1 MKITLIGTLP
11 PIKALSPYCY
21 HLAEALSKKID
32 VDFIN
37 FNNLLPNFWYSGGF
51 KEKKSYSFINFKTS
65 NIINW
70 YNPLS
75 WIKAGFK
82 TDGEIVHF
90 QHWQL
95 YASAMYCFIIPIVK
109 IRGKKRIVT
118 IHNITPHT
126 ADKPS
131 IFLDKI
137 FNKIIFPFTDF
148 FIVHNKRNKKKL
160 LELYKIDEKKISI
173 IPHGTLMPYQKI
185 KNISK
190 EHARKHLNIP
200 IDKKVILFFG
210 YIWGYKGLDVLLKS
224 LKIVRT
230 NLKDF
235 VLVIAGQPLDS
246 WKIYYKIIEEN
257 RLDNNILKVL
267 KYIPD
272 SEIEY
277 YFTSAD
283 LVVLPYYE
291 HPFDTHGGVGALAL
305 SFKKPMVVTDVGGL
319 PEYVKDER
327 VISNPNNPNELAQK
341 IIFVL
346 SDYTLLEKLSKD
358 SEELSKK
365 LSWDK
370 IADKTIDLYKKIY

>member
-32 VDFIN
+32 IDFIN
-37 FNNLLPNFWYSGGF
+37 FNNLLPNFLYSGGF

-82 TDGEIVHF
+82 PDGEIVHF

-95 YASAMYCFIIPIVK
+95 YASAMYCFILPIIK

-137 FNKIIFPFTDF
+137 FNKIIFPFTDL

-160 LELYKIDEKKISI
+160 LELYKVDEKKISV

-210 YIWGYKGLDVLLKS
+210 YMWGYKGLDVLLKS

-235 VLVIAGQPLDS
+235 VLVIAGQPLDR

-257 RLDNNILKVL
+257 RLDNNILKIL

-319 PEYVKDER
+319 PEYVKEKR

-346 SDYTLLEKLSKD
+346 SDDTLLEKLSKD

-370 IADKTIDLYKKIY
+370 IADITIDLYKKIY

>member
-1 MKITLIGTLP
+1 
-11 PIKALSPYCY
+11 
-21 HLAEALSKKID
+21 
-32 VDFIN
+32 
-37 FNNLLPNFWYSGGF
+37 
-51 KEKKSYSFINFKTS
+51 
-65 NIINW
+65 
-70 YNPLS
+70 
-75 WIKAGFK
+75 
-82 TDGEIVHF
+82 
-90 QHWQL
+90 
-95 YASAMYCFIIPIVK
+95 MYCFILPVVK

-118 IHNITPHT
+118 VHNITPHT

-131 IFLDKI
+131 ILLDKI
-137 FNKIIFPFTDF
+137 FNKIIFPLTDF

-160 LELYKIDEKKISI
+160 LELYRIDEKKISI
-173 IPHGTLMPYQKI
+173 IPHGALIPYQKI

-190 EHARKHLNIP
+190 EHARNHLNIP
-200 IDKKVILFFG
+200 NDKKVILFFG
-210 YIWGYKGLDVLLKS
+210 YMWDYKGLDVLLKS
-224 LKIVRT
+224 LKIVRK
-230 NLKDF
+230 NLNDF

-246 WKIYYKIIEEN
+246 WKKYNKIIEEN
-257 RLDNNILKVL
+257 ILDKYILKVL
-267 KYIPD
+267 SYIPD

-277 YFTSAD
+277 YFSSAD

-319 PEYVKDER
+319 TEYVKDKR

-341 IIFVL
+341 IIFIL
-346 SDYTLLEKLSKD
+346 RDDTLLEKLSKD